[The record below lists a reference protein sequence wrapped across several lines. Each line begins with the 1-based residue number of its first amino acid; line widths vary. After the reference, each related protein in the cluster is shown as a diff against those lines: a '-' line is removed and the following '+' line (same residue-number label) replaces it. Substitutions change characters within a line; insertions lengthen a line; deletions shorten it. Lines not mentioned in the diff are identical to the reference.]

1 MNCGNIP
8 MQLLLYQEKYLALF
22 MMQMRP
28 IVDVDKL
35 FGGITKGTN
44 IKIVQ
49 KKETHSVNKYF
60 CTNENSISSMEIAA
74 EGTPL
79 PEFSYGIGK
88 KK

>member
-1 MNCGNIP
+1 

-49 KKETHSVNKYF
+49 KKETHSVNK
-60 CTNENSISSMEIAA
+60 
-74 EGTPL
+74 
-79 PEFSYGIGK
+79 FSVRMKIQFQVWKLLQKEPHYLNFHMG
-88 KK
+88 